1 MRPSVLVL
9 AALLGVALTC
19 AGRDFAAR
27 VEAQDGEIAAMSAPP
42 PSVEACEVGSDDEE
56 SAVPEE
62 PTPASASGECPLD
75 ADGMPV
81 LGLDLPVEDASGT
94 ALVAFHSA
102 LRRAAAGDG
111 QARVV
116 VYGASHV
123 AADVWTG
130 TVRRALQARFG
141 DAGHGFVLPVEPWRH
156 YRHLDIGIDSSAR
169 RWETLRARIGD
180 DAPGLYGLA
189 GVAVRTER
197 AGAWGRLD
205 TNTRTASRFELWYL
219 RQPGGGTVDIIV
231 DGERVRRVRT
241 GVGEPGPGYDVVTT
255 DDAHHTF
262 EIRAR
267 GDGPVT
273 VFGSSVEREAP
284 GVVVDALGIN
294 GFRAAG
300 QLLWDEALHAEHL
313 RRRSPD
319 LVVLAYG
326 TNESGDDDQPIEV
339 YEASLRRVLA
349 RVQGAVPT
357 ASCLLVGPSDRPLA
371 SSDGTVADRPRTAA
385 IIAAQRRVAA
395 DVGCGF
401 FDMVAFGGG
410 PLHMVSWAAAEPAWA
425 HDDLVHYTSRGYTR
439 LGEVMTHALLGTY
452 EGPMIVSAPAPT
464 STL

>member
-1 MRPSVLVL
+1 MRSPGLQHVALWGLVL
-9 AALLGVALTC
+9 ASAGC
-19 AGRDFAAR
+19 DFAGRVA
-27 VEAQDGEIAAMSAPP
+27 AQDDGVETISLAPLP
-42 PSVEACEVGSDDEE
+42 VETTACEVFPDDGAT
-56 SAVPEE
+56 AVPEE
-62 PTPASASGECPLD
+62 ASARASGECPLD
-75 ADGMPV
+75 AE
-81 LGLDLPVEDASGT
+81 GLPIFGVELPVEDASGT
-94 ALVAFHSA
+94 ALVAFHRA
-102 LRRAAAGDG
+102 LRRAASGEG

-130 TVRRALQARFG
+130 TVRRELQARFG
-141 DAGHGFVLPVEPWRH
+141 DAGHGFVLPVQPWRH
-156 YRHLDIGIDSSAR
+156 YRHLDIGIDSSSR

-180 DAPGLYGLA
+180 EAPGLYGLA

-205 TNTRTASRFELWYL
+205 TSTRTASRFELWYL

-231 DGERVRRVRT
+231 DGDRVRRVRT
-241 GVGEPGPGYDVVTT
+241 GAGEPGPGYDVVTA
-255 DDAHHTF
+255 DDTHHTF

-300 QLLWDEALHAEHL
+300 QLLWDETLHAEHL
-313 RRRSPD
+313 RRRAPD

-339 YEASLRRVLA
+339 YEASLRRVLS
-349 RVQGAVPT
+349 RVQSAVPL
-357 ASCLLVGPSDRPLA
+357 ASCLLVGPSDRPIT
-371 SSDGTVADRPRTAA
+371 SRDGTVADRPRTAA
-385 IIAAQRRVAA
+385 IIAVQRRVAA
-395 DVGCGF
+395 EVGCGF

-410 PLHMVSWAAAEPAWA
+410 PLHMVSWAAADPAWA

-439 LGEVMTHALLGTY
+439 LGEVITHALLSTY
-452 EGPMIVSAPAPT
+452 EGPMLVPAAPPGG
-464 STL
+464 